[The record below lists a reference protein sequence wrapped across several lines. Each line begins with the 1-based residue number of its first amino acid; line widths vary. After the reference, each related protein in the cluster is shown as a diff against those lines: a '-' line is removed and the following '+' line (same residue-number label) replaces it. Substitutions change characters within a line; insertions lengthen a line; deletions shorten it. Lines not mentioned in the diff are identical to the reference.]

1 MPHLGKSSY
10 RAEYRSYY
18 DAETRDVM
26 ASLSREDIESF
37 GYDF

>member
-1 MPHLGKSSY
+1 MPHLGKGRY

-18 DAETRDVM
+18 DAETRDVV
-26 ASLSREDIESF
+26 AELYQEDIERF